1 MTRHRCIKETALA
14 PAYAAAGTHGVEA
27 LLLDMGAPLLQ
38 GVPGMAA
45 QGFRLI

>member
-14 PAYAAAGTHGVEA
+14 PAYAAAGTRGVEA